1 MEPVSL
7 EFWRQKGNFVILLR
21 LLKRNDESLQ

>member
-7 EFWRQKGNFVILLR
+7 EFWRQKGNFVILLH
-21 LLKRNDESLQ
+21 LLKRNGEGF